1 MSERPHAIP
10 NEWLTAY
17 YDGELDETRRE
28 KLEAHLLTC
37 VSCRQELAVLKSMSN
52 ALAVDRFPDDALVGR
67 AEFWRKLE
75 SQLPD
80 RVAVERSPLRWLPG
94 IGLLLINGLV
104 QFGAAVS
111 AVVMLVAGLLPWE
124 AQPLTWLSR
133 AAASSV
139 MGWLTW
145 LLPDQWSGLGLA
157 AFFVVI
163 SAWLAVL
170 YLAWLGYVW
179 RYRWHPA
186 VRVVA

>member
-1 MSERPHAIP
+1 MSEHPHAIP
-10 NEWLTAY
+10 NEWLAAY

-28 KLEAHLLTC
+28 KVEAHLPTC
-37 VSCRQELAVLKSMSN
+37 ASCRQELATLKSCSD
-52 ALAVDRFPDDALVGR
+52 ALAVDRLPDDTLTSR

-80 RVAVERSPLRWLPG
+80 RAAVEQSPLRWLPG

-111 AVVMLVAGLLPWE
+111 TVVMLIAGLLPGE
-124 AQPLTWLSR
+124 TQPLTWLSR

-145 LLPDQWSGLGLA
+145 LLPDQWNGLGLA

-163 SAWLAVL
+163 SAWLTVL
-170 YLAWLGYVW
+170 YLAWLGYMW
-179 RYRWHPA
+179 RYRWHSA
-186 VRVVA
+186 VRMVA

>member
-1 MSERPHAIP
+1 MSEHPHAIP
-10 NEWLTAY
+10 NEWLAAY
-17 YDGELDETRRE
+17 YDGELDEIRRE
-28 KLEAHLLTC
+28 KVESHLLTC
-37 VSCRQELAVLKSMSN
+37 VSCQQELAALKSLSN
-52 ALAVDRFPDDALVGR
+52 ALAVDRLSDDARVSR

-80 RVAVERSPLRWLPG
+80 RAPVVQSPLRWLPG

-104 QFGAAVS
+104 QFGAAASV
-111 AVVMLVAGLLPWE
+111 VVMFVAGLLPWK

-139 MGWLTW
+139 MGWLVW

-163 SAWLAVL
+163 SAWLMVL